1 MQFVKYCY
9 NILTEGVNKVPVPWG
24 SWARNNGTVQRSKGP
39 NSMGLR
45 IGTNIAAMSAQR
57 NLSNSTVEQQKT
69 FNRLSSGNRITSA
82 GDDAAGLSISENLK
96 AQIRSLKQAER
107 NANDGISFVQ
117 VAEGGLSEVGNILVR
132 LRELSIQAAS
142 DTIGDRE
149 RGFIDKEYK
158 SLKQEVDRIANSTN
172 FNGTPL
178 LNGQSKKDN
187 LEIQVGSRNNEADR
201 INFNVG
207 EYDVR
212 TDKIGIDGI
221 SAKSIDDAR
230 DSIDKIDEAIAKV
243 TGSRAGL
250 GAMQNK
256 LQSTTNTIAITK
268 ENLSSARS
276 RIADAD
282 IAEEA
287 TALSQKQILQQAG
300 VAVLAQANASPQLA
314 LKLL

>member
-1 MQFVKYCY
+1 
-9 NILTEGVNKVPVPWG
+9 
-24 SWARNNGTVQRSKGP
+24 
-39 NSMGLR
+39 MGLR
-45 IGTNIAAMSAQR
+45 INTNLASMAAQR
-57 NLSNSTVEQQKT
+57 NLTKNTAEMQKT

-82 GDDAAGLSISENLK
+82 ADDSAGLAISENLH

-149 RGFIDKEYK
+149 RGFIDKEYQ
-158 SLKQEVDRIANSTN
+158 SLKQEVDRIANTTN

-178 LNGQSKKDN
+178 LNGKAQKDD
-187 LEIQVGSRNNEADR
+187 LEIQVGARNAEPDR
-201 INFNVG
+201 IKFSVNEF
-207 EYDVR
+207 DVR
-212 TDKIGIDGI
+212 GDKLGIDGI
-221 SAKSIDDAR
+221 NSLSVDSAR
-230 DSIDKIDEAIAKV
+230 DSLDKLDEAIARV
-243 TGSRAGL
+243 TGARAGL

-256 LQSTTNTIAITK
+256 LQSATNTIAIAK
-268 ENLSSARS
+268 ENLSNARS
-276 RIADAD
+276 RISDTD

-287 TALSQKQILQQAG
+287 TNMAKSQILQQAG
-300 VAVLAQANASPQLA
+300 VAVLAQANAAPQQA

>member
-1 MQFVKYCY
+1 
-9 NILTEGVNKVPVPWG
+9 
-24 SWARNNGTVQRSKGP
+24 
-39 NSMGLR
+39 MGLR
-45 IGTNIAAMSAQR
+45 IGTNIASMAAQR
-57 NLSNSTVEQQKT
+57 NLTKNSVEEQKV

-117 VAEGGLSEVGNILVR
+117 VAEGGLSEVGNILTR
-132 LRELSIQAAS
+132 LRELSIQASS
-142 DTIGDRE
+142 DTIGDKE
-149 RGFIDKEYK
+149 RGFIDKEYQ
-158 SLKQEVDRIANSTN
+158 SLKQEVDRIANTTN

-178 LNGQSKKDN
+178 LNGQSNKSN

-201 INFNVG
+201 INFQVSD
-207 EYDVR
+207 YDVR
-212 TDKIGIDGI
+212 TDKLGIASISSQSIG
-221 SAKSIDDAR
+221 DAR
-230 DSIDKIDEAIAKV
+230 NSIDKLDDAIGKISGA
-243 TGSRAGL
+243 RAGL

-256 LQSTTNTIAITK
+256 LQSTTNTLSIAT
-268 ENLSSARS
+268 ENLSTARS

-287 TALSQKQILQQAG
+287 TNLAQKQILQQAG

-314 LKLL
+314 LKLI

>member
-1 MQFVKYCY
+1 
-9 NILTEGVNKVPVPWG
+9 
-24 SWARNNGTVQRSKGP
+24 
-39 NSMGLR
+39 MGLR
-45 IGTNIAAMSAQR
+45 IGTNLASMAAQR
-57 NLSNSTVEQQKT
+57 ALSKT
-69 FNRLSSGNRITSA
+69 SGDISKTYNRLASGNRITSA
-82 GDDAAGLSISENLK
+82 GDDAAGLSISENLR
-96 AQIRSLKQAER
+96 AQIRSLGQAER

-117 VAEGGLSEVGNILVR
+117 VAEGGLSEVGNILIR

-149 RGFIDKEYK
+149 RGFIDKEYQ
-158 SLKQEVDRIANSTN
+158 SLKNEVDRISNVTN

-178 LNGQSKKDN
+178 LNGKAVKDE
-187 LEIQVGSRNNEADR
+187 LEIQVGSRNNPDDR
-201 INFNVG
+201 IKFNVNDYNVSSDRLG
-207 EYDVR
+207 VA
-212 TDKIGIDGI
+212 GI
-221 SAKSIDDAR
+221 SAASVDSAR
-230 DSIDKIDEAIAKV
+230 DSIDKLDEAISTV
-243 TGSRAGL
+243 TGARAGL

-256 LQSTTNTIAITK
+256 LQSTTNTIGIAK
-268 ENLSSARS
+268 ENLTSARS

>member
-1 MQFVKYCY
+1 
-9 NILTEGVNKVPVPWG
+9 
-24 SWARNNGTVQRSKGP
+24 
-39 NSMGLR
+39 MGLR
-45 IGTNIAAMSAQR
+45 ISTNIAAMGAQR
-57 NLSNSTVEQQKT
+57 NLSSQTVDQAKA

-96 AQIRSLKQAER
+96 AQIRSMRQAER

-117 VAEGGLSEVGNILVR
+117 VAEGGLSEVGNILTR

-149 RGFIDKEYK
+149 RGFIDKEYQ
-158 SLKQEVDRIANSTN
+158 SLKAEIDRIANSTN

-178 LNGQSKKDN
+178 LNGQSKKDV
-187 LEIQVGSRNNEADR
+187 LEIQVGARNNDADR
-201 INFNVG
+201 IKFQVS

-212 TDKIGIDGI
+212 TDKIGIAGI
-221 SAKSIDDAR
+221 TSNSIDDAR
-230 DSIDKIDEAIAKV
+230 ESIDKIDEAIARI

-256 LQSTTNTIAITK
+256 LQSTVNTIGIAK
-268 ENLSSARS
+268 ENLAAARS
-276 RIADAD
+276 RIADTD
-282 IAEEA
+282 IAEDA
-287 TALSQKQILQQAG
+287 TMLTQKMILQQAG
-300 VAVLAQANASPQLA
+300 TAVLAQANQSPQLA

>member
-1 MQFVKYCY
+1 
-9 NILTEGVNKVPVPWG
+9 
-24 SWARNNGTVQRSKGP
+24 
-39 NSMGLR
+39 MGLR
-45 IGTNIAAMSAQR
+45 ISTNIAAMGAQR
-57 NLSNSTVEQQKT
+57 NLSNSTVEQTKT
-69 FNRLSSGNRITSA
+69 FNRLASGNRITSA

-149 RGFIDKEYK
+149 RGFIDKEYQ
-158 SLKQEVDRIANSTN
+158 SLKQEIDRIANSTN
-172 FNGTPL
+172 FNGAPL
-178 LNGQSKKDN
+178 LNGQYSKSD
-187 LEIQVGSRNNEADR
+187 LEIQVGARNNEADR
-201 INFNVG
+201 IKFNVS

-212 TDKIGIDGI
+212 TDKLGI
-221 SAKSIDDAR
+221 SGISSSSIDDAR
-230 DSIDKIDEAIAKV
+230 DSIDKIDEAMARV

-256 LQSTTNTIAITK
+256 LQSTVNTVGIAK
-268 ENLSSARS
+268 ENLSAARS
-276 RIADAD
+276 RIADTD

-287 TALSQKQILQQAG
+287 TALAQKQILQQAG
-300 VAVLAQANASPQLA
+300 TSVLAQANSAPQLA